1 MPFVVDASATLAW
14 CFQDEATDW
23 SRAVLQRVRDGD
35 SVRVPAH
42 WPTEVS
48 NGLLVA
54 LRRKRLTLDDVRGHT
69 GDLQQ
74 LPIEAEPA
82 LPPAAAQL
90 VLELAIQHNL
100 TIYDATYL
108 DLALRLNLTLATLD
122 MELRKAATAA
132 GVLVL

>member
-23 SRAVLQRVRDGD
+23 SRALLQRVRDGD
-35 SVRVPAH
+35 TVRVPAH
-42 WPTEVS
+42 WPTEVT

-69 GDLQQ
+69 SDLQQ

-82 LPPAAAQL
+82 LPPEAAQL
-90 VLELAIQHNL
+90 ILELAIHNNL
-100 TIYDATYL
+100 TVYDAAYL
-108 DLALRLNLTLATLD
+108 DLALRLNLPLASLD
-122 MELRKAATAA
+122 MDLRKAATAA
-132 GVLVL
+132 GVLIL

>member
-23 SRAVLQRVRDGD
+23 SRALLQRVRDGD

-42 WPTEVS
+42 WPTEVT

-69 GDLQQ
+69 SDLQQ
-74 LPIEAEPA
+74 LPIETEPA
-82 LPPAAAQL
+82 LSPAAAQL
-90 VLELAIQHNL
+90 IIELAIQHNL
-100 TIYDATYL
+100 TVYDAAYL
-108 DLALRLNLTLATLD
+108 DIALRLSLPLASLD
-122 MELRKAATAA
+122 TDRLKAATAA
-132 GVLVL
+132 GVVIL